1 MGLFLRLH
9 KLLSPISWAPVGKRI
24 VPFALT
30 AESVVETL
38 AKGHKLPIMK
48 QNMSKFDLM
57 TKSKIPG
64 LVTRLALPS
73 IVSVLITSIYNMADT
88 AFVGRISTQATAAV
102 GVVFAY
108 MAIIQAFAF
117 FFGHGA
123 GNFISRALGAKQEE
137 KAEQMASLSFFSC
150 FMCGLLF
157 MAVGLIF
164 MDPLLR
170 MMGATETILPDARDY
185 FLYIAIASPFI
196 MTSLVLNNLMRFQ
209 GNASMAMIGILA
221 GAIINIG
228 LDPLFIFVFNMGV
241 AGAGLATMI
250 SQIISWVLLFF
261 LERQKGGVPIH
272 IKSFKVSKE
281 LTLEIVKGGLP
292 SLGRQGLL
300 ALSSVFLNNAAA
312 LYMAS
317 EEADSAI
324 AAFSVASRAVN
335 FASSIVIGF
344 GQGFQP
350 VCGFNY
356 GAKRPDRVKKAFWF
370 AIGVGSVYALGI
382 SLFGYFLAPTIVAWF
397 RKDDPL
403 LIDIGAEA
411 LRFTC
416 IAFPVSAISVVT
428 GMYLQAVN
436 YVVPA
441 TFVSAARSG
450 LFYVAFLFAFGALWG
465 RTGLCL
471 TQMASDFAS
480 CLACIPFIVYGLK
493 RMDREIG
500 QSSSEQIAD
509 PEV

>member
-1 MGLFLRLH
+1 
-9 KLLSPISWAPVGKRI
+9 
-24 VPFALT
+24 
-30 AESVVETL
+30 
-38 AKGHKLPIMK
+38 
-48 QNMSKFDLM
+48 M
-57 TKSKIPG
+57 TQSSIPG
-64 LVTRLALPS
+64 LVSRLALPS
-73 IVSVLITSIYNMADT
+73 IVSVLITNIYNMADT

-123 GNFISRALGAKQEE
+123 GNFISRVLGAKQEE

-150 FMCGLLF
+150 FITGLLF
-157 MAVGLIF
+157 MSLGLIF

-170 MMGATETILPDARDY
+170 MMGATDTILPDARAY

-221 GAIINIG
+221 GAILNIG
-228 LDPLFIFVFNMGV
+228 LDPLFIFVFDMGI

-250 SQIISWVLLFF
+250 SQIVSWVLLFL
-261 LERQKGGVPIH
+261 LERRKGGVPIR
-272 IKSFKVSKE
+272 FKAFKLSHE
-281 LTLEIVKGGLP
+281 LILEIVKGGIP

-300 ALSSVFLNNAAA
+300 ALSSVFLNNGAA
-312 LYMAS
+312 LYLPA
-317 EEADSAI
+317 EEVDSAI
-324 AAFSVASRAVN
+324 AAFSVASRAIN
-335 FASSIVIGF
+335 FASSIIIGF

-370 AIGVGSVYALGI
+370 AVGVGSAYALVI
-382 SLFGYFLAPTIVAWF
+382 SVFGYFLAPSIVAWF

-403 LIDIGAEA
+403 LIEIGAEA
-411 LRFTC
+411 LRFSC
-416 IAFPVSAISVVT
+416 LAFPLSALSVVT

-436 YVVPA
+436 YAASA

-450 LFYVAFLFAFGALWG
+450 LFYVGFLFAFGALWG

-471 TQMASDFAS
+471 TQMASDVAAALT
-480 CLACIPFIVYGLK
+480 CVPFLVYGLREMNK
-493 RMDREIG
+493 EIG
-500 QSSSEQIAD
+500 VPTKGRDVVEGD
-509 PEV
+509 